1 MPENNQILSVEG
13 QLVGMPLA
21 GPETFTPAQLAYLKG
36 ALGVDE
42 TVLWEADL
50 TVAVQDR
57 AAGTTFTLSET
68 PANFEIL
75 KVYCAKKW
83 PVTEAND
90 CGAFCNEVSTAMLS
104 KQNGGVMM
112 LQGFMAANDVV
123 YQLYT
128 KLTGCLTTT
137 ITEAS
142 GLQTSTGQGSLSA
155 SLIYLHPYRIVGI
168 HRISGGN

>member
-21 GPETFTPAQLAYLKG
+21 GPESFTAEQIAYLKR
-36 ALGVDE
+36 AMGVDE

-57 AAGTTFTLSET
+57 SAGTTFALSET

-83 PVTEAND
+83 PVTANND

-112 LQGFMAANDVV
+112 LQGFMAAENTV
-123 YQLYT
+123 YHLFT
-128 KLTGCLTTT
+128 RLTGCLTTT
-137 ITEAS
+137 ITEAA
-142 GLQTSTGQGSLSA
+142 GLQTTSGQGALGSTV
-155 SLIYLHPYRIVGI
+155 YLHPYRIVGI